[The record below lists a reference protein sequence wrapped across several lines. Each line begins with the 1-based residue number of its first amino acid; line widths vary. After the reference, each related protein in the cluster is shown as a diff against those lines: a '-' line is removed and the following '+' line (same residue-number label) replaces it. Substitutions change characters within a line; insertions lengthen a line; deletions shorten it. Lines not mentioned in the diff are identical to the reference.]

1 MNNEKVRAVIVEL
14 FDESGVFGHYRAQYS
29 AAVID
34 EFVGEKSV
42 ALAKAIVLRV
52 GEKFQEHAASS
63 AKEVAIQGG
72 TPGEPTGQALPEPV
86 VAEQVL
92 PADDPGSVAQQPS
105 AADVSISGEQEPAS
119 VTSEPIGGVAPAT
132 SATTAAAS
140 PTGGQGAS
148 QSPHATGGSPQ
159 KQMPAVAGRGDPV
172 PRKFSFR
179 LKGGKL
185 QSGVPYDGRIESV
198 DGAAGAI
205 AHVLSVQIPPEIG
218 LQSEEGDP
226 SHIIGTPTLS
236 GDVSIGLNYRV
247 EAPGADEKAL
257 SSSIA
262 VFINHDPKSLWKDLP
277 SDKADPYWKPDV
289 DSTFQQVGVRKM
301 IAASKRGR
309 SHAHEGKFRDDD
321 FRIAHSAES
330 DWTVIAVADGA
341 GGSAKSRRGS
351 KIAVDRAVDILFER
365 LAAEDGVRLESLVA
379 SWHRGEA
386 AKELVISSG
395 LYPILGI
402 AAFEACKAIEAEA
415 SAAGVAAKEYST
427 TLLVT
432 AYKKLE
438 IGHLFATY
446 WVGDGGVGI
455 YQNDG
460 TPKLLGKV
468 DSGEFA
474 GQTRFLDHKVMTTE
488 EIAARLNFALVDDFK
503 ALVAMTDGIT
513 DPYFMTDNNLE
524 SGEYWGKLWA
534 ELDPALNADNPQ
546 GALLAW
552 LDFWSAGN
560 HDDRTIAVLW

>member
-1 MNNEKVRAVIVEL
+1 
-14 FDESGVFGHYRAQYS
+14 
-29 AAVID
+29 
-34 EFVGEKSV
+34 
-42 ALAKAIVLRV
+42 
-52 GEKFQEHAASS
+52 
-63 AKEVAIQGG
+63 
-72 TPGEPTGQALPEPV
+72 
-86 VAEQVL
+86 
-92 PADDPGSVAQQPS
+92 
-105 AADVSISGEQEPAS
+105 
-119 VTSEPIGGVAPAT
+119 
-132 SATTAAAS
+132 
-140 PTGGQGAS
+140 
-148 QSPHATGGSPQ
+148 
-159 KQMPAVAGRGDPV
+159 
-172 PRKFSFR
+172 
-179 LKGGKL
+179 
-185 QSGVPYDGRIESV
+185 
-198 DGAAGAI
+198 
-205 AHVLSVQIPPEIG
+205 
-218 LQSEEGDP
+218 
-226 SHIIGTPTLS
+226 
-236 GDVSIGLNYRV
+236 
-247 EAPGADEKAL
+247 
-257 SSSIA
+257 
-262 VFINHDPKSLWKDLP
+262 
-277 SDKADPYWKPDV
+277 
-289 DSTFQQVGVRKM
+289 M

-488 EIAARLNFALVDDFK
+488 EIAARLNFALVSN
-503 ALVAMTDGIT
+503 T
-513 DPYFMTDNNLE
+513 
-524 SGEYWGKLWA
+524 
-534 ELDPALNADNPQ
+534 
-546 GALLAW
+546 
-552 LDFWSAGN
+552 
-560 HDDRTIAVLW
+560 